1 MFEKHL
7 MWGLVCNSPLNSLVA
22 PVEVGADHTQH
33 EGTTFQEIPLV

>member
-7 MWGLVCNSPLNSLVA
+7 MWGLVCNSPLNSLVV
-22 PVEVGADHTQH
+22 PVEVRAGHTH